1 MSKIKGLLIFL
12 FFFSHQAH
20 SLENQ
25 IIVKIENKIITNFE
39 LKNKILSSL
48 ILKNLEINQNNI
60 NNLKKQT
67 IDLLVLNKLKE
78 LEIEKYKVESQNND
92 INFKVQNHLN
102 KITSNNVL
110 QLKNAFKNNG
120 VNFNIFQREIKTELL
135 WQDLIYKIYSN
146 RIEIDE
152 NNVNQEVEKIFEEQ
166 SSVEEIRLSEIE
178 ILLGSD
184 REKDVIAT
192 TQKNI
197 SELGFENTASKFS
210 ISISSEKNGDLGW
223 LDSNSLSKEIYKKIS
238 NLKIGDYSKPII
250 RANSILFLMVKDK
263 RKTKI
268 NNLNK
273 SEIKNQIINK
283 KKNELFNLYSRSYL
297 SKLKNNSLIEYK

>member
-283 KKNELFNLYSRSYL
+283 KKNELFNLFSQSHL
-297 SKLKNNSLIEYK
+297 SKLKNTSLIEY

>member
-1 MSKIKGLLIFL
+1 MSKIKSLLIFL
-12 FFFSHQAH
+12 FFFTHQAY

-25 IIVKIENKIITNFE
+25 IIVKVENKIITNFE

-48 ILKNLEINQNNI
+48 ILNNLEINQKNI
-60 NNLKKQT
+60 NDIKKQT
-67 IDLLVLNKLKE
+67 VDLLVLNKLKE
-78 LEIEKYKVESQNND
+78 LEIEKYKIESQNND

-102 KITSNNVL
+102 KITSNNIL

-120 VNFNIFQREIKTELL
+120 VSFNIFQREVKTELL

-146 RIEIDE
+146 RIELDE
-152 NNVNQEVEKIFEEQ
+152 KNINQEVEKMFEEQ

-178 ILLGSD
+178 ILIGSD
-184 REKDVIAT
+184 KEKDVIAS

-210 ISISSEKNGDLGW
+210 ISISSDKKGDLGW
-223 LDSNSLSKEIYKKIS
+223 LNSNSLSEEIYKKIS
-238 NLKIGDYSKPII
+238 NLKIGEYSKPII
-250 RANSILFLMVKDK
+250 RANSILFLIVKDK
-263 RKTKI
+263 RKIKK

-273 SEIKNQIINK
+273 SDIKKQIINK
-283 KKNELFNLYSRSYL
+283 KKNELFNLYSQSHL
-297 SKLKNNSLIEYK
+297 SKLKNTSLIEY

>member
-25 IIVKIENKIITNFE
+25 IIVKVENKIITNFE

-48 ILKNLEINQNNI
+48 ILRNLEINQKNI
-60 NNLKKQT
+60 NNIKSQT

-78 LEIEKYKVESQNND
+78 LEIEKYKIESENNN

-102 KITSNNVL
+102 KITSNNIL

-120 VNFNIFQREIKTELL
+120 VNFNIFQKEIKTELL

-146 RIEIDE
+146 RIELDE
-152 NNVNQEVEKIFEEQ
+152 NNINKEVEKIFEEQ
-166 SSVEEIRLSEIE
+166 SSIEEIRLSEIE

-184 REKDVIAT
+184 KKEDVIAS

-197 SELGFENTASKFS
+197 SKLGFELTASKFS
-210 ISISSEKNGDLGW
+210 ISISSDKNGDLGW
-223 LDSNSLSKEIYKKIS
+223 LSLNSLSKEIYEKIS
-238 NLKIGDYSKPII
+238 NLKIGEYSKPII
-250 RANSILFLMVKDK
+250 RTDSILFLMVKDK
-263 RKTKI
+263 RKTKT

-273 SEIKNQIINK
+273 SDIKNKIINR
-283 KKNELFNLYSRSYL
+283 KKNELFNLYSQSHL
-297 SKLKNNSLIEYK
+297 SKLKNTSLIEY

>member
-67 IDLLVLNKLKE
+67 VDLLVLNKLKE

-223 LDSNSLSKEIYKKIS
+223 LNSNSLSKEIYKKIS

-283 KKNELFNLYSRSYL
+283 KKNELFNLFSQSHL
-297 SKLKNNSLIEYK
+297 SKLKNTSLIEY

>member
-67 IDLLVLNKLKE
+67 VDLLVLNKLKE

-283 KKNELFNLYSRSYL
+283 KKNELFNLFSQSHL
-297 SKLKNNSLIEYK
+297 SKLKNTSLIEY